1 MRAVP
6 LRRRWVKA
14 FSRGC
19 GAEAARSHGGSAIHL
34 RGGSNAA
41 CKWTPI
47 RVRFAGPFRKPR
59 YLRGGSGA
67 EYFCYVESSDASL
80 PSRKSGGLPG
90 FLRHFSEARV
100 PPICLHLTEF

>member
-19 GAEAARSHGGSAIHL
+19 GAEAAQSHGGSAIHL

-67 EYFCYVESSDASL
+67 EYFCYL
-80 PSRKSGGLPG
+80 PHLAGLKATTRG
-90 FLRHFSEARV
+90 
-100 PPICLHLTEF
+100 LTHCRNVAWDGPAFI